1 MTHGGG
7 AADAE
12 RRRLAEADDK
22 AAPWRSWGPY
32 LSERQWDPTE
42 DYSADSDA

>member
-12 RRRLAEADDK
+12 RRRLAEADDWSRGGRESLK
-22 AAPWRSWGPY
+22 PVREPGEP
-32 LSERQWDPTE
+32 LS
-42 DYSADSDA
+42 

>member
-22 AAPWRSWGPY
+22 VAPWRRRDPY
-32 LSERQWDPTE
+32 LSER
-42 DYSADSDA
+42 